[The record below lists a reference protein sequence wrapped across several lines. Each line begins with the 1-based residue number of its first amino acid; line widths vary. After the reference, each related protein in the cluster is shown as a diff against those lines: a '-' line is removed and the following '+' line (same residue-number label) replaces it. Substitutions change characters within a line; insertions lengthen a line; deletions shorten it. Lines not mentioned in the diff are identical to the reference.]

1 MSRYKSGD
9 IVKYLYDDKNEEYKV
24 INYTKLH
31 RMIIYKLE
39 NVNNEEHECYVPS
52 RLRLVKRLI

>member
-9 IVKYLYDDKNEEYKV
+9 IVKYLYDDKNEQYTI
-24 INYTKLH
+24 INYLKLH

-39 NVNNEEHECYVPS
+39 NVNGIQHECYTPS
-52 RLRLVKRLI
+52 RLKLVKRLI